1 MKNKIQ
7 GLVKKIKNGS
17 YIKLTVIIFV
27 MLFLLCGSVGETL
40 AWMVCQTDLIINTFT
55 YGKIDITLT
64 EKDTK
69 LDDDN
74 DEKTNTYEIEP
85 GETIIKDP
93 TITVEAESEA
103 SWLFVKLEKSEN
115 FDQYL
120 EYTMAEGWKLLDAKQ
135 GVYYREV
142 GETDAAEGIEI
153 QVLKDHS
160 VIVKEEVDKEMLNKL
175 NQESYPTLK
184 ITAYAVQK
192 STELETIDTAEE
204 AWGLISPKSAE

>member
-55 YGKIDITLT
+55 YGKIGITLT

>member
-7 GLVKKIKNGS
+7 RLVKKIKNGS

>member
-7 GLVKKIKNGS
+7 RLVKKIKNGS

-55 YGKIDITLT
+55 YGKIGITLT